1 MNCERRGVQ
10 ETGECAEGAYIV
22 WGSGALQFVWA
33 RISACEFRFLSLF
46 FFPPLSLSRWPVL
59 CWDIN
64 LIRMLG
70 GRDIK
75 LARIFMGYI
84 MGGINRRGA
93 LVFRRGEKRRGRC
106 ATCDVIFEVP
116 LR

>member
-1 MNCERRGVQ
+1 MNELREERSARNGGVCRGRLYSV
-10 ETGECAEGAYIV
+10 GFRRAAICVGKDF
-22 WGSGALQFVWA
+22 SL
-33 RISACEFRFLSLF
+33 RISFSFALF
-46 FFPPLSLSRWPVL
+46 FPSLSRWPVL